1 VSGLLDILV
10 RNIAPVFLVAGAGF
24 ILGRTSRP
32 DVSSISRLTFYVL
45 SPALVFH
52 TLLSTTLSADE
63 VGRLVIFSLTAM
75 LVSGLL
81 AWALARVLAL
91 SQALTSAFLLVNL
104 FVNGGNYG
112 LSVNQLAFGEAAVA
126 RASIYYVCSTV
137 LVYTVGVYLATRGH
151 ADPRQ
156 GLVNALKV
164 PALYAVLLA
173 IAANLLG
180 WRLPQPLD
188 DTAVRLLAQAAVPL
202 MLLVLGLQL
211 ARTPRI
217 ERPATVAAAS
227 ILRLASGP
235 LIGLALAT
243 ALGLTGLTRQA
254 AVVEASMPPAVITTI
269 LALEYGVEPGFITST
284 VFVAT
289 LLSPISVTA
298 VLALLKQ

>member
-81 AWALARVLAL
+81 AWTLARVLAL

-180 WRLPQPLD
+180 WRLPQPL